1 MDLDDNMKR
10 KKLIKINVTDHINYL
25 LSYVNGDPDTTISD
39 KDSRTELESHANMP
53 AVGRHVYVISDTG
66 KIADVNPF
74 TPDYNSMQVH
84 IVDAAVQYEC
94 PYTGDTYILVIRNEL
109 HVPSMKNNLM
119 PLFVMI

>member
-1 MDLDDNMKR
+1 MDSDDNTKI
-10 KKLIKINVTDHINYL
+10 KKLIKINVTDHIDYL

-74 TPDYNSMQVH
+74 TP
-84 IVDAAVQYEC
+84 
-94 PYTGDTYILVIRNEL
+94 G
-109 HVPSMKNNLM
+109 
-119 PLFVMI
+119 